1 MTSKRD
7 FLAQHPLFNELYD
20 NELDALAALAEERDY
35 PEGAVVAYQRDV
47 GDSLYVVKSGLLLA
61 LSVSQ
66 EGQIVSQSKQHYMT
80 GHFFNDRWL
89 FTPGI
94 HPATVKAIKPS
105 RVLIIKGEAFLKFIE
120 KFKISVEYLG
130 LTPEAQQ
137 EARRSRVTLPK
148 QYAPLKLQPD
158 ELVEWQ
164 ARRSPYIL
172 LLKGI
177 GPALLMVI
185 VPLLLYFLVTVLL
198 PTASTLLISLVV
210 LIPILIGLGVIGFHV
225 LDWSNDYFMITNR
238 YLVHSEFNLR
248 TFSTA
253 VDKVPLDRIQ
263 SVEVEKPTLLMNL
276 FDVGSARIT
285 TGAQANALRFD
296 FIDNPQEI
304 PDTLNRLQ
312 QRGKALDFGREQASM
327 RESVEGYFA
336 LSQPF
341 KKVEEPKPVAAAEDS
356 SQLTPWQRFV
366 RALREEARQRFSIR
380 LEEGTVIT
388 YRKHPLVL
396 LGAMKW
402 PFFVAIAI
410 IIINTLINLLEV
422 GDTIS
427 WLWLLEGP
435 IFIVIFFWAIWQ
447 FLDWDN
453 DLYQLSDRYVV
464 DIDRLPF
471 GFSENRK
478 QAELVNVQNVSST
491 RPSFWATLFNYG
503 HVHIET
509 AGAAAN
515 ITFESVHDPNKVQ
528 SEIFG
533 RRDAVQ
539 RQQAAK
545 ARQQQRRE
553 YGLLLDVYKQ
563 ALEQGRIPQRT
574 PSGDLQEYLEGVPD
588 DESTLFNEY
597 NQAA

>member
-20 NELDALAALAEERDY
+20 NELDALVAITEERDY

-47 GDSLYVVKSGLLLA
+47 GDSLYLVKSGLLLA

-66 EGQIVSQSKQHYMT
+66 EGEIISQSKQHYIT
-80 GHFFNDRWL
+80 GHFFNDSWL

-94 HPATVKAIKPS
+94 HPATVKAVRPS
-105 RVLIIKGEAFLKFIE
+105 RVLIIRGDAFLRFIE
-120 KFKISVEYLG
+120 KFKIPLEYLG
-130 LTPEAQQ
+130 LTPDAQKEAM
-137 EARRSRVTLPK
+137 RSRVALPK

-172 LLKGI
+172 LIKGAIPAFLMVVIPLLIYYLVRTFFPDAGALVTI
-177 GPALLMVI
+177 GLPLIPALI
-185 VPLLLYFLVTVLL
+185 C
-198 PTASTLLISLVV
+198 
-210 LIPILIGLGVIGFHV
+210 LGFIGFYI
-225 LDWSNDYFMITNR
+225 LDWSNDYFLITNR

-253 VDKVPLDRIQ
+253 VDKVPLDRVQ
-263 SVEVEKPTLLMNL
+263 SVEVEKPTFLMNL

-285 TGAQANALRFD
+285 TAAQANALRFD
-296 FIDNPQEI
+296 FIDNPQEVQ
-304 PDTLNRLQ
+304 DTLSRLQ

-336 LSQPF
+336 LPPAF
-341 KKVEEPKPVAAAEDS
+341 KKVEEPKPVAAAS
-356 SQLTPWQRFV
+356 SPQELSRWQRWG
-366 RALREEARQRFSIR
+366 RILREEARQHFSWR
-380 LEEGTVIT
+380 LEEGTIIT

-402 PFFVAIAI
+402 PFVVAVVL
-410 IIINTLINLLEV
+410 IIINLLINLLGAEAN
-422 GDTIS
+422 IS

-435 IFIVIFFWAIWQ
+435 AFALIFFWGIWQ

-471 GFSENRK
+471 GFAENRK
-478 QAELVNVQNVSST
+478 QADLANVQNVSSS

-515 ITFESVHDPNKVQ
+515 ITFESVHDPNRVQ
-528 SEIFG
+528 NEIFA
-533 RRDAVQ
+533 RRDAIQ
-539 RQQAAK
+539 RQQTAR

-574 PSGDLQEYLEGVPD
+574 PSGDLQEYLEGVPE
-588 DESTLFNEY
+588 DEATLFNEY
-597 NQAA
+597 NQPS

>member
-1 MTSKRD
+1 MTSKRE

-20 NELDALAALAEERDY
+20 NELDALVAITEERDY

-47 GDSLYVVKSGLLLA
+47 GDSLFLIKSGLLLA

-66 EGQIVSQSKQHYMT
+66 EGEIVSQSKQHYMT
-80 GHFFNDRWL
+80 GHFFNDSWL

-94 HPATVKAIKPS
+94 HPATVKAVRPS
-105 RVLIIKGEAFLKFIE
+105 RVLIIKADAFLKFLE
-120 KFKISVEYLG
+120 KFKIPLEYLG
-130 LTPEAQQ
+130 LTPDALK
-137 EARRSRVTLPK
+137 EARRSRVALPK

-172 LLKGI
+172 VVKGAIPGFLMLL
-177 GPALLMVI
+177 L
-185 VPLLLYFLVTVLL
+185 PLLIFYLVRTFL
-198 PTASTLLISLVV
+198 PTAGALFTIGLP
-210 LIPILIGLGVIGFHV
+210 LIPALICLAVIGFYI
-225 LDWSNDYFMITNR
+225 LDWSNDYFLITSR

-253 VDKVPLDRIQ
+253 VDKVPLDRVQ
-263 SVEVEKPTLLMNL
+263 SVEVEKPTFLMNL
-276 FDVGSARIT
+276 FNVGSARIT

-296 FIDNPQEI
+296 FIDNPQEV
-304 PDTLNRLQ
+304 PDTMNRLQ

-327 RESVEGYFA
+327 RESVEGYFS
-336 LSQPF
+336 LSPAF
-341 KKVEEPKPVAAAEDS
+341 KKVEEPKPVAAAPSPQDLS
-356 SQLTPWQRFV
+356 RWQRWG
-366 RALREEARQRFSIR
+366 RILREEARQHFSIR
-380 LEEGTVIT
+380 LEEGNVIT

-396 LGAMKW
+396 VGAMKW
-402 PFFVAIAI
+402 PVVAAI
-410 IIINTLINLLEV
+410 VIILINVLINWLQV
-422 GDTIS
+422 GATIS

-435 IFIVIFFWAIWQ
+435 IFIVIFFWAVWQ

-471 GFSENRK
+471 GFAENRK
-478 QAELVNVQNVSST
+478 QAELGNVQNVSSS

-515 ITFESVHDPNKVQ
+515 ITFESVYDPNRVQ
-528 SEIFG
+528 NEIFG

-539 RQQAAK
+539 RQQAAR

-574 PSGDLQEYLEGVPD
+574 PSGDLQEYLEDIPE
-588 DESTLFNEY
+588 DEATLFNEY
-597 NQAA
+597 NQPS